1 VYSSVL
7 CTHLIVIMPMNKIR
21 IVQSAAHR
29 LRFILPRLFDKLLPG
44 SCLLCGGVSRDAL
57 CSSCCTSHIDWH
69 VLRCAVCA
77 IRLPGLSH
85 TALCGACLA
94 HPPAFDATY
103 AATDYAAPI
112 DYLVQHLKFHA
123 RLPLAQAFGRILS
136 DMPTPPVMPDLLI
149 AVPLSLE
156 RLAERGFNQSLEIA
170 HTLAVRWKRPV
181 SGTACIRV
189 KHNQAQASLPLHQR
203 RVNMRNAY
211 AVQNSQL
218 IANKRIGVVDDV
230 MTTGH
235 TLSELA
241 HCLKRHGAAHVTNFV
256 VARTPMR

>member
-1 VYSSVL
+1 
-7 CTHLIVIMPMNKIR
+7 
-21 IVQSAAHR
+21 
-29 LRFILPRLFDKLLPG
+29 
-44 SCLLCGGVSRDAL
+44 
-57 CSSCCTSHIDWH
+57 
-69 VLRCAVCA
+69 
-77 IRLPGLSH
+77 
-85 TALCGACLA
+85 
-94 HPPAFDATY
+94 
-103 AATDYAAPI
+103 
-112 DYLVQHLKFHA
+112 
-123 RLPLAQAFGRILS
+123 
-136 DMPTPPVMPDLLI
+136 MPDLLI

-170 HTLAVRWKRPV
+170 RTLAVRWKRPV

-241 HCLKRHGAAHVTNFV
+241 HCLNVMVLLMSPILSSLEHPCGEFIIGEYCVSCCIS
-256 VARTPMR
+256 

>member
-1 VYSSVL
+1 ML
-7 CTHLIVIMPMNKIR
+7 CTHLILVMPMNEIK

-29 LRFILPRLFDKLLPG
+29 LGFMLPRLLDKLLPG

-57 CSSCCTSHIDWH
+57 CSSYCTEHIDWH
-69 VLRCAVCA
+69 RLRCTVCA
-77 IRLPGLSH
+77 IRLPDLSH
-85 TALCGACLA
+85 TSHCGACLA

-103 AATDYAAPI
+103 AATDYAPTI
-112 DYLVQHLKFHA
+112 DHLIQHLKFHT
-123 RLPLAQAFGRILS
+123 RLPLAKAFGRILS
-136 DMPTPPVMPDLLI
+136 DMPRPPAMPDLIL

-156 RLAERGFNQSLEIA
+156 RLAERSFNQSLEIA
-170 HTLAVRWKRPV
+170 RTLAHRWNLPI
-181 SGTACIRV
+181 SGTVCIRV
-189 KHNQAQASLPLHQR
+189 KHTQAQASLPLHQR

-218 IANKRIGVVDDV
+218 ITNKRIGIVDDV

-241 HCLKRHGAAHVTNFV
+241 QCLKRHGATHVTNFV